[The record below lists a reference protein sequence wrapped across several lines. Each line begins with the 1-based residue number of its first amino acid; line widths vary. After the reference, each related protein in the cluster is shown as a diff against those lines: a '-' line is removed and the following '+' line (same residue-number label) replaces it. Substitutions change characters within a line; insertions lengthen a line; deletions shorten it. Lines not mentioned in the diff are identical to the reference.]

1 MLAQHDY
8 AWPGTTADLNRLIAA
23 HPWATMISATS
34 AGLVVSHL
42 PIVPDTGTTV
52 LGHLPVADARQHE
65 LGTAETVLVVHGP
78 HGYVSASWYATGPY
92 VSTWNYVVVHLHGRA
107 EPLDEDDTF
116 GVLDRTQDHLE
127 APRQVPYRLDR
138 VPDYARRAARHVTGF
153 RLTPARVRAK
163 AKLSQDKPAAD
174 RAGVLRGLEDPGDV
188 HANPDLA
195 AAMRN
200 GGITR

>member
-23 HPWATMISATS
+23 CPWATMISATS

-52 LGHLPVADARQHE
+52 LGHLPVADARRHE

-78 HGYVSASWYATGPY
+78 HGYVSASWYETGPY

-116 GVLDRTQDHLE
+116 QVLDRTQDHLE
-127 APRQVPYRLDR
+127 APRQVPYR
-138 VPDYARRAARHVTGF
+138 VPDYARRVARHVTGF

-188 HANPDLA
+188 HANPGLA